1 MKKIVDTIRIMY
13 KGYGDVIKVKPI
25 ADVHYGS
32 KNCDIK
38 ALYNHLGTPD
48 KNTFFLGLGDFMDNI
63 IVSDTKRYRKV
74 SDAIESED
82 IIGESVTFW
91 ANLLK
96 PFKSQVI
103 GLGIGNHEDNIIKRC
118 SVNPMKMLCDI
129 LDVPYLGY
137 SFMVRLILSTV
148 SGGGRTIIIRGHH
161 GWGMGGRTIG
171 GELTKYSRDA
181 SMFDA
186 DIFLYGHTHRLQT
199 DTMPRLAIVGNRLV
213 SKEKHI
219 VLCGTFLKT
228 FSDGTDCTYAEAMGL
243 PPAKIGAPTINIKPN
258 DTWCKINIEV

>member
-1 MKKIVDTIRIMY
+1 MKKTVDTIRIPY
-13 KGYGDVIKVKPI
+13 KYGESITIKTL

-32 KNCDIK
+32 KNCDVK
-38 ALYNHLGTPD
+38 ALHEYLGEPE
-48 KNTFFLGLGDFMDNI
+48 KKTFLLGLGDFMDNI
-63 IVSDTKRYRKV
+63 IVSDSKRYRKV

-82 IIGESVTFW
+82 IIGESVAFW
-91 ANLLK
+91 ASVLK
-96 PFKSQVI
+96 PFKKQII

-129 LDVPYLGY
+129 LDVTYLGY
-137 SFMVRLILSTV
+137 SFLVRIILSED
-148 SGGGRTIIIRGHH
+148 GNRGRTVIIRGHH

-199 DTMPRLAIVGNRLV
+199 DTMPRLAVVGDKLV
-213 SKEKHI
+213 SREKHI

-228 FSDGTDCTYAEAMGL
+228 FSDGTDCTYAESAGL
-243 PPAKIGAPTINIKPN
+243 PPAKIGAPIITIQPDSTWAKIKV
-258 DTWCKINIEV
+258 EV